1 MSARSKTKRTARG
14 PVCGVRTEVCL
25 CVQCGTQWRVGG
37 RRLVCGP
44 DCGYRAYATRR
55 GSPRGSAPRGAK
67 AQPQAH
73 APILKRAQAHVPK
86 KGRLF
91 GPPSEIA
98 PTLFRLP
105 WSTHPFSKAPYY
117 GTIVRVWSTGCPEG
131 VIPTRAMTCSGSR
144 ARYRGSRRAHA
155 TAHRTPLHT
164 GHGAISTQAQRPDV
178 TRDGSRAG
186 SAPLQRAQV
195 RSP

>member
-1 MSARSKTKRTARG
+1 VS
-14 PVCGVRTEVCL
+14 VCAVWHAVACGWAATGVRAGLRIPRIRDPT
-25 CVQCGTQWRVGG
+25 RVSPGQRAK
-37 RRLVCGP
+37 RRKSTATGP
-44 DCGYRAYATRR
+44 RTH
-55 GSPRGSAPRGAK
+55 SQK
-67 AQPQAH
+67 
-73 APILKRAQAHVPK
+73 AQAHVPK